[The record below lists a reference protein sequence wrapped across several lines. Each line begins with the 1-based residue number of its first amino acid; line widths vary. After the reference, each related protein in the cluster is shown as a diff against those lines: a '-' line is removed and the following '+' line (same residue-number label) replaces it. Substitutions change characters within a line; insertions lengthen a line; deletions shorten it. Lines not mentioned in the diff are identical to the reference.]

1 MISVYLC
8 ENKQGRLSCVTRSA
22 CLNSST
28 RELYLIRSI
37 KSLKVTRVGMREKT
51 VTFDFMYSCLM
62 RSISKEKTHLQL
74 ERCGLGSFIFWSLN
88 RSTSSS
94 SEEQE
99 SSTNVALL
107 KVYLGV

>member
-1 MISVYLC
+1 MSLFLC
-8 ENKQGRLSCVTRSA
+8 EKRQGLRSVVTRSA
-22 CLNSST
+22 YLNSST
-28 RELYLIRSI
+28 KLLCLIKSI

-51 VTFDFMYSCLM
+51 VTLDFMYSCLM
-62 RSISKEKTHLQL
+62 RSTSKEKTHLQL

-88 RSTSSS
+88 KSISSS

-99 SSTNVALL
+99 SSTNVTLL